1 MLRAMTIAMTRTIAL
16 LAFLPLL
23 AVTTPA
29 SAQGSPANS
38 DQAELPAYLQCVPY
52 ARETSGVQIYGDAHT
67 WWDQADGRYSRGNRP
82 KKGAVMAFAAN
93 GSMQLGHVATVS
105 RVIDKRTVLLDHANW
120 SPINGRRGQVER
132 DVRAIDVSAAND
144 WSEVRVWYAPIGG
157 VGTTAWPV
165 HGFIYGKGYAPR
177 TKRAPHRMA
186 RNAHRA
192 VRASVS
198 PKFASAFAATPVAR
212 KRTARR
218 SAAKPAPVVRMARN
232 SAPDPLDAV
241 VSRYD

>member
-1 MLRAMTIAMTRTIAL
+1 MSRALTLAMTRTIAL

-23 AVTTPA
+23 TVTTPA
-29 SAQGSPANS
+29 SARGSQVIW

-132 DVRAIDVSAAND
+132 DVRAIDVSSGND

-157 VGTTAWPV
+157 IGTTVWPV

-177 TKRAPHRMA
+177 TTRRPHRMA
-186 RNAHRA
+186 HNAHRA

-198 PKFASAFAATPVAR
+198 PKFASAFSAPRGSKTRA
-212 KRTARR
+212 KHR
-218 SAAKPAPVVRMARN
+218 SAPNPAPVVRTARS

-241 VSRYD
+241 VSRYE